1 MYPHPPKGVPF
12 NGNPFRNPLE
22 SPGYKSSCAPSALS
36 RASRRIITFGNF
48 QRSPPETSTKWAS
61 FINDSIYIGV
71 TWLTPVTHE
80 NSRHFF
86 GGWFFSTTITP
97 FLTIV
102 RALILYVYIYKLSHA
117 PIWSEKFYLQW
128 KMGGNHKWPSIQ
140 KRLVS
145 SLNPPK
151 RTWPRNSAFLTEG
164 QLVFQSPV

>member
-102 RALILYVYIYKLSHA
+102 RALILYVYIS
-117 PIWSEKFYLQW
+117 SRTLQFGA
-128 KMGGNHKWPSIQ
+128 KSFIFSGKWVEITNGHPF
-140 KRLVS
+140 KNVL
-145 SLNPPK
+145 
-151 RTWPRNSAFLTEG
+151 
-164 QLVFQSPV
+164 FQV